1 MATSCD
7 TKSKDITHQDVAVL
21 VQSGFSPRCWEE
33 ETETGRGSRQQRAL
47 DQGSISEIGENGEC
61 HLGNF

>member
-1 MATSCD
+1 MLGGGDSDWA
-7 TKSKDITHQDVAVL
+7 
-21 VQSGFSPRCWEE
+21 G
-33 ETETGRGSRQQRAL
+33 QQAARAL